1 VPELWSWVLFNAFVL
16 AMLALD
22 LFVFHRE
29 AHRVRLREAATW
41 SVVWIAL
48 ALAFCAGIYL
58 IEGPE
63 AGTQF
68 LTGYLLEK
76 ALSVDNIFVF
86 VLVFGF
92 FRVPPQFQHRV
103 LFWGILGALVMRGTM
118 IAAGAFLVSRF
129 HWILYVFGAFLVITG
144 VRMAT
149 QSEHQIELEANPVL
163 RLLKRVMPISR
174 VYEGSKFFVRRE
186 TSPGRMQLLATPLFV
201 VLVLIETT
209 DLVFAVDSIPAVFAI
224 TTDPFLVYTSNIFA
238 ILGLRSLYF
247 LLAGVVHRFHFLKL
261 GLSAVLVLVGV
272 KMLIADV
279 VEVPIALSLGVIAL
293 VIGASVVAS
302 LVWPKERDEHDPLM
316 VGHDALKPRPDHTPA
331 PIQDAVN
338 GDGDERG
345 GSETPA

>member
-1 VPELWSWVLFNAFVL
+1 MAEIWPWVIFNGFVL

-29 AHRVRLREAATW
+29 AHRVRLREAAVW
-41 SVVWIAL
+41 SVVWVAL
-48 ALAFCAGIYL
+48 ALAFCAGIYWFR
-58 IEGPE
+58 GPE

-86 VLVFGF
+86 VLIFGY

-129 HWILYVFGAFLVITG
+129 HWILYIFGAFLVITG
-144 VRMAT
+144 LRMAT
-149 QSEHQIELEANPVL
+149 QSEHHIELESNPVL
-163 RLLKRVMPISR
+163 RLLKRIMPISR
-174 VYEGSKFFVRRE
+174 TYEGSHFFVQRE
-186 TSPGRMQLLATPLFV
+186 TSPGRMQRMATPLFV

-279 VEVPIALSLGVIAL
+279 VHVPIGLSLGVIAL
-293 VIGASVVAS
+293 IITASIVAS
-302 LVWPKERDEHDPLM
+302 MIWPKERDEHDPLM
-316 VGHDALKPRPDHTPA
+316 AAHDPLKPRPDHTPA
-331 PIQDAVN
+331 PVDV
-338 GDGDERG
+338 DRDERG
-345 GSETPA
+345 GTESPV